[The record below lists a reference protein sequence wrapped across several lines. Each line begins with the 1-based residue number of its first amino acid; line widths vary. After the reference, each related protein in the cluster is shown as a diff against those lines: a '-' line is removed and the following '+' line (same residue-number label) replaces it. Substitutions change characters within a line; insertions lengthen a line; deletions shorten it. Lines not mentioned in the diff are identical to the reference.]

1 MRFLKNCRLPH
12 SGQKRDFLFKSLSL
26 LIHSFSTAAC
36 LLVFFT
42 RNLANL
48 VTLLPDFLSTTIYL
62 LFRTFY
68 ICNVLLFRFLVH
80 FHSLLSTTIYLLF
93 RTFYICNVLLFRFLV
108 HFHSLRIYVYET
120 SCIYDRTMR
129 TLVSFVFFSFN
140 NSNDIPLGLFH
151 LQ

>member
-80 FHSLLSTTIYLLF
+80 FHSL
-93 RTFYICNVLLFRFLV
+93 
-108 HFHSLRIYVYET
+108 RIYVYET

>member
-1 MRFLKNCRLPH
+1 MHFLKNCRLPH
-12 SGQKRDFLFKSLSL
+12 SGQKRDFFFKSLSL

-62 LFRTFY
+62 LFRTFCIY
-68 ICNVLLFRFLVH
+68 IVEPSRFLSH
-80 FHSLLSTTIYLLF
+80 F
-93 RTFYICNVLLFRFLV
+93 R
-108 HFHSLRIYVYET
+108 SLRIYACET
-120 SCIYDRTMR
+120 SCIYDRIAR
-129 TLVSFVFFSFN
+129 TLVSSVFFSFN
-140 NSNDIPLGLFH
+140 NSNDIPLILFH